1 MGLLSCSNTLVP
13 AGTVMARDDGCT
25 DAGVCGELASW
36 LDIEAAGVSV
46 WPAAAMVSA
55 PESRKAAKIRMGLI
69 SAFSDLDCSSEADD
83 YRCVQLLTRV
93 SSWTHL

>member
-1 MGLLSCSNTLVP
+1 
-13 AGTVMARDDGCT
+13 MARDDGCT
-25 DAGVCGELASW
+25 DAGVGGELASW
-36 LDIEAAGVSV
+36 FDIEAAGVSD

-69 SAFSDLDCSSEADD
+69 SAFSDLDCSSKADD

-93 SSWTHL
+93 PDEIPFL